1 MASLNCVHL
10 IGNST
15 KDSEVKYTAGGM
27 AIAEFG
33 LAVNDRRKK
42 GEEYVEEVTFVD
54 VTLFGKQAEIAGEY
68 ITKGKQVYIQGRL
81 KLDQWE
87 TDGQKRSKLHVIG
100 ENFQLLGSK
109 GDSAPA
115 PKEEAKPAKA
125 KTPAKKPKATEIAE
139 DGEVPF

>member
-1 MASLNCVHL
+1 MASVNCVHL
-10 IGNST
+10 VGNST
-15 KDSEVKYTAGGM
+15 KSCEVKFTAGGM

-42 GEEYVEEVTFVD
+42 GDEVIEEVTFVD
-54 VTLFGKQAEIAGEY
+54 ITFFGKQAEIAGEY

-125 KTPAKKPKATEIAE
+125 KAPARKPKTTTIDE
-139 DGEVPF
+139 DSSVPF